1 MAIIDNLGSLFSIL
15 SFILFWGVV
24 LIVAIRSISV
34 ALGRYHSHVGAVGL
48 RKFALRL
55 ITENTNTQV
64 AVGES
69 RTLHTNLKI
78 IIFGL
83 CIRLATLVLAY
94 IVIGRSGGWDISISQ
109 VFHSFN
115 RWDAGHYLGI
125 AEQGYNFRYDHYGRN
140 LFVVFFPLY
149 PYLVRAVAAV
159 VRSYFV
165 AAYVVSFA
173 SYLGALVFLFHLVKI
188 DFSHRTAWWAVILIS
203 IFPGSHFFGAP
214 YTESLFILTTIAT
227 LYYIR
232 KHEWLM
238 AGMWGALAT
247 ATRMVSVVLI
257 AAMEFAMTHN
267 IFAEIKKGNWKRFFK
282 LLGQVALISLLML
295 VGTGIYLLI
304 NWHYTGDALRFLYFQ
319 ETHWNNG
326 FLYFGSALRM
336 QFDIMQ
342 HIDISWYNIANNS
355 TLYIHGLNILAIGF
369 VIWMLVYGC
378 HRRNNAAFLTYSLG
392 YTFVSF
398 SMVWLISGGRYA
410 AALVPVFISLAEFTA
425 RKKYRWVVVP
435 LVLVPLFIIVTRM
448 YVLGGWVL

>member
-1 MAIIDNLGSLFSIL
+1 MSGLSQLFSVL
-15 SFILFWGVV
+15 SSIIFWGVV
-24 LIVAIRSISV
+24 LIVAIRAISV
-34 ALGRYHSHVGAVGL
+34 ALGRYHSHVGATGL
-48 RKFALRL
+48 RKIALRL
-55 ITENTNTQV
+55 ITENTNTQ
-64 AVGES
+64 AQGES
-69 RTLHTNLKI
+69 ETRGLHTNIKI
-78 IIFGL
+78 LIFGL
-83 CIRLATLVLAY
+83 GVRLATLVVAY
-94 IVIGRSGGWDISISQ
+94 IVTGLHSGWDITIAQ

-125 AEQGYNFRYDHYGRN
+125 AEYGYNFRYDHYGRN
-140 LFVVFFPLY
+140 IFVVFFPLY
-149 PYLVRAVAAV
+149 PYLVRAVAAL

-203 IFPGSHFFGAP
+203 IFPASHFFGAP
-214 YTESLFILTTIAT
+214 YTESLFILTTTAT

-238 AGMWGALAT
+238 AGMWGTLAT

-257 AAMEFAMTHN
+257 AAMAIEFAMTNN
-267 IFAEIKKGNWKRFFK
+267 IFAKMKKGSWKRFFI
-282 LLGQVALISLLML
+282 LLGQVVLISLLML
-295 VGTGIYLLI
+295 VGTGVYLLM

-326 FLYFGSALRM
+326 FLYFGSALSM
-336 QFDIMQ
+336 QFRAIPP
-342 HIDISWYNIANNS
+342 ITWYNIVNNS
-355 TLYIHGLNILAIGF
+355 TIYIHGLNILAIGF

-378 HRRNNAAFLTYSLG
+378 HRRNNAAFMTYSLG

-435 LVLVPLFIIVTRM
+435 LVLVTLFVIVTRM
-448 YVLGGWVL
+448 YVLGGFVL